1 MLAETG
7 IIPEQDAIQIV
18 TGLKQLL
25 AKLERNELQFRLE
38 DEDIHLNIERHLH
51 ELIGPVAGKLHT
63 ARSRNDQVATDMHLF
78 ARESVVLTVAGLL
91 ELQSELLQQAKEN
104 LAVIMPGY
112 THLQRAQPV
121 LFAHHLL
128 AYVQM
133 FERDIQ
139 RMIDS
144 WKRINLLPLG
154 SGAIAGTTFPLNRGT
169 VASAL
174 NFDGVYANSM
184 DAVSDRDFVV
194 EYQASSALIMTHLSR
209 LCEEIVIWCSGEF
222 GFIELSDT
230 LSTGSSMMPQK
241 KNPDFA
247 ELVRGKSG
255 RVYGSLMGILT
266 TLKGLPLTYNKDM
279 QEDKEGFFDTIDT
292 VLGSL
297 KVVAAMVSS
306 WSVKSERMLKAA
318 DEGFTNAT
326 DAADYLAKRG
336 LPFRDAHEVVG
347 KLVRYCLQK
356 GVHLGALSLE
366 EFKSHSTLFD
376 SDVFEALK
384 LENVVNRRTTEGGTA
399 HASVKKQI
407 GLVEGSLLRS
417 REWLDGHSWAVVA

>member
-1 MLAETG
+1 
-7 IIPEQDAIQIV
+7 
-18 TGLKQLL
+18 
-25 AKLERNELQFRLE
+25 
-38 DEDIHLNIERHLH
+38 
-51 ELIGPVAGKLHT
+51 
-63 ARSRNDQVATDMHLF
+63 
-78 ARESVVLTVAGLL
+78 
-91 ELQSELLQQAKEN
+91 
-104 LAVIMPGY
+104 
-112 THLQRAQPV
+112 
-121 LFAHHLL
+121 
-128 AYVQM
+128 
-133 FERDIQ
+133 
-139 RMIDS
+139 
-144 WKRINLLPLG
+144 
-154 SGAIAGTTFPLNRGT
+154 
-169 VASAL
+169 
-174 NFDGVYANSM
+174 
-184 DAVSDRDFVV
+184 
-194 EYQASSALIMTHLSR
+194 
-209 LCEEIVIWCSGEF
+209 VIWCSGEF